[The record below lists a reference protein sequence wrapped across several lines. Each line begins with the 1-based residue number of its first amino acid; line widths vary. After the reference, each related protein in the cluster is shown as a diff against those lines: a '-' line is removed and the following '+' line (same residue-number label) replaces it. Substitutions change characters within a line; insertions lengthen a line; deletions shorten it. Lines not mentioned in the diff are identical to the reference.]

1 MLRHSGSRLDDQPA
15 TGVRHLH
22 VVPLKQR
29 VLQREVRLVR
39 VEELGFD
46 LGPLL
51 VIGAQVLDDRDGGKT
66 RPADQVGKRSHVIT
80 IGTRADTM

>member
-1 MLRHSGSRLDDQPA
+1 MLRHSGSQLDDEPA

-29 VLQREVRLVR
+29 FLQREVRLVR
-39 VEELGFD
+39 VEELGFN

-51 VIGAQVLDDRDGGKT
+51 LIGAQVLDDRDGGKT
-66 RPADQVGKRSHVIT
+66 RPADLVGKRRHDIT
-80 IGTRADTM
+80 IGTRADTL